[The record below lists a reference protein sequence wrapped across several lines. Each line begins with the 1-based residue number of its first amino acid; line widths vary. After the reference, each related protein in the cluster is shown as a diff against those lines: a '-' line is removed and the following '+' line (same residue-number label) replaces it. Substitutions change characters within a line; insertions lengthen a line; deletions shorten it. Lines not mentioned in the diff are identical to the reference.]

1 MVQNFHKGIVTYMV
15 TRMIMRWKGDNYV
28 LISLK
33 MYKRTFSNTSGNVLE
48 TVIVENDT
56 KFPQRYGNIYGN
68 ACDTAW

>member
-33 MYKRTFSNTSGNVLE
+33 MYERTFSNTSGNVLE

-56 KFPQRYGNIYGN
+56 KFPQRYSNIYGN
-68 ACDTAW
+68 ACDTA